1 MTTNSTRYQLAAISL
16 AASFVFVAPLTAQE
30 PTDPATPAACASIV
44 LDAERLACYDLAVG
58 RAPTADTPAQVG
70 ALASGEAVGATV
82 SLLDSRWELLPD
94 SRLGTFSLRAYRPV
108 YVLPW
113 VGTSDVNHTPS
124 SPTRPIAESQG
135 LSTSELEFQVSW
147 KTKAW
152 QGVFG
157 DHGDLWLA
165 YTQSSRWQV
174 FNAESSRP
182 FRETNYEPEV
192 LLVFPTNYNLGG
204 WTGRMLAVGI
214 NHESNGRDEPR
225 SRSWNRVTATVAFD
239 RPGWTLSVR
248 PWWRVA
254 EDLEDDDNP
263 DIEDY
268 MGRADIRVIRRVRH
282 HELSVMA
289 RHTLRDGDRSRGAV
303 QLDWAFPIRGNL
315 RGHVELFHGY
325 GESLIDY
332 NFSTTRLGLGFS
344 LIEWY

>member
-1 MTTNSTRYQLAAISL
+1 MPLATLLWVGLAA
-16 AASFVFVAPLTAQE
+16 VEPLVGQE
-30 PTDPATPAACASIV
+30 PTEPATPAACASIV
-44 LDAERLACYDLAVG
+44 VDSQRLACYDLAVG
-58 RAPTADTPAQVG
+58 RAPTSAAPPGSGEPDLGEAAG
-70 ALASGEAVGATV
+70 ASG
-82 SLLDSRWELLPD
+82 SLLDSRWELLPE
-94 SRLGTFSLRAYRPV
+94 SRLGTFNLRAYRPV
-108 YVLPW
+108 YVMPW
-113 VGTSDVNHTPS
+113 VGTTEVNQTPS
-124 SPTRPIAESQG
+124 SPTRPGQPTQE
-135 LSTSELEFQVSW
+135 LSSSEVQFQLSW

-157 DHGDLWLA
+157 DYGDLWLA

-192 LLVFPTNYNLGG
+192 LLVFPTNYSLGG
-204 WTGRMLAVGI
+204 WTGRMLGIGI

-239 RPGWTLSVR
+239 RPGWTLSIR
-248 PWWRVA
+248 PWWRVS

-268 MGRADIRVIRRVRH
+268 IGRADVRLIRRVRH
-282 HELSVMA
+282 HELSAMV

-315 RGHVELFHGY
+315 RGHVEIFHGY

-332 NFSTTRLGLGFS
+332 NFLTTRLGLGFS